1 MLGIMTSQDN
11 TDIFKYIQMNYFYKA
26 SAECQCYRTSSAKS
40 LDLFHR
46 RAVRRKRNEIIK
58 KKHVTGHFYVVA

>member
-11 TDIFKYIQMNYFYKA
+11 TDIFNQ
-26 SAECQCYRTSSAKS
+26 ECQCYRTSSAKS